1 MCIRDSTMS
10 LMAESDLLG
19 EDSMQDVSENGVGAP
34 GSPQS
39 TLPGLPADMQ
49 WFPWT
54 QTDI

>member
-1 MCIRDSTMS
+1 MS
-10 LMAESDLLG
+10 DMAESELLG
-19 EDSMQDVSENGVGAP
+19 AEDMQDVSENGYGAP

>member
-1 MCIRDSTMS
+1 MS